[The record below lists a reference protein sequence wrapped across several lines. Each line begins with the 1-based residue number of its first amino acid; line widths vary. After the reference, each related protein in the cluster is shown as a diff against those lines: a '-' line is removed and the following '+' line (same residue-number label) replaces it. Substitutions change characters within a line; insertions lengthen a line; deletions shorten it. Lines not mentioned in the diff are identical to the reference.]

1 MLEQTLLTSILKLK
15 GFFLVRYQKGL
26 NSQVQVLALPE
37 GVEGAAEALVR
48 LSDLE
53 DVRAADEAALPPALQ
68 HQVAAVRHHLEE
80 KKGNCLL

>member
-1 MLEQTLLTSILKLK
+1 MVKNFK
-15 GFFLVRYQKGL
+15 KGL
-26 NSQVQVLALPE
+26 HSQVQVLALPE

-53 DVRAADEAALPPALQ
+53 DVGAADEAALPPALQ

-80 KKGNCLL
+80 KKGKCLL